1 MLVHTQPLLHRV
13 RRELERANRTGTSP
27 RMMHW
32 MATKPYQCVLL
43 KSFSYL
49 LTDVPYWTFKLARYW
64 SSIHRYSVEY
74 RPRLDRQS
82 TDIKPIVDR
91 YTTDSIAVDMSTD
104 TMSII
109 EWTIGRYIGRHST
122 DIATYTRSSIDRYS
136 VEYRPMHRPIYR
148 PIHRSIYRSR
158 PPIRYMI
165 QHVNLHCTLEL
176 LFWIDLS
183 LLMSRNAGWR
193 DSCSLWISITK

>member
-13 RRELERANRTGTSP
+13 CRELERANGTGTSP

-32 MATKPYQCVLL
+32 MATTRYQCVLL
-43 KSFSYL
+43 KAFRYL

-64 SSIHRYSVEY
+64 WSIDRYSVGY

-109 EWTIGRYIGRHST
+109 EWTIGRYIGRYST
-122 DIATYTRSSIDRYS
+122 DVSTYTRSTIDRYS
-136 VEYRPMHRPIYR
+136 VEYRPMYRPIYR
-148 PIHRSIYRSR
+148 PKYRSIYRSR

-165 QHVNLHCTLEL
+165 R
-176 LFWIDLS
+176 S
-183 LLMSRNAGWR
+183 A
-193 DSCSLWISITK
+193 